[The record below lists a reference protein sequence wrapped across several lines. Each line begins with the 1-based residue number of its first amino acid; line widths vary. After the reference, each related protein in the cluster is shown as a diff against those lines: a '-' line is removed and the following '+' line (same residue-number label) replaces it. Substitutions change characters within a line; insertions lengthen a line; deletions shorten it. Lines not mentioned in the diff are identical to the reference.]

1 MKKYTS
7 SKGFAI
13 LFTILISSVILSIA
27 LGISS
32 IAYNESILSA
42 SAREAHYSFFA
53 ADSGVE
59 CALAYE
65 SVIAN
70 GITPIDCGGAPVDV
84 ISLQQDSYF
93 FYEKLVSDTHCAY
106 VTIDKNVPV
115 STTQNMQSSGMNS
128 NVFSQTQSSTLVTKI
143 VSHGY
148 NIPCSHVQ
156 SLNMNPSYTDPILK
170 KMVERVIEITY

>member
-1 MKKYTS
+1 MKTPTT

-42 SAREAHYSFFA
+42 SAREAHHSFFA

-59 CALAYE
+59 CVLAYE
-65 SVIAN
+65 STFVP
-70 GITPIDCGGAPVDV
+70 GVSSVSCGGNTLSVTMTNNDV
-84 ISLQQDSYF
+84 YE
-93 FYEKLVSDTHCAY
+93 FYEPLVGGDHCAY
-106 VTIDKNVPV
+106 VIIEKNVPIPSV
-115 STTQNMQSSGMNS
+115 TTLMTH
-128 NVFSQTQSSTLVTKI
+128 VI
-143 VSHGY
+143 SHGY
-148 NIPCSHVQ
+148 NISCSHIQ
-156 SLNMNPSYTDPILK
+156 SLNANPPYTDPALK

>member
-59 CALAYE
+59 CVLAHDG
-65 SVIAN
+65 VIVGN
-70 GITPIDCGGAPVDV
+70 GPISINCGGNSIEVAVNLPQY
-84 ISLQQDSYF
+84 S
-93 FYEKLVSDTHCAY
+93 FYEPLVNGDNCAY
-106 VTIDKNVPV
+106 VTIERNVPL
-115 STTQNMQSSGMNS
+115 SGSQNMQSSGMNS

-148 NIPCSHVQ
+148 NIPCIHVLG
-156 SLNMNPSYTDPILK
+156 LNTSPSYADPVLK

>member
-1 MKKYTS
+1 MKTPTT

-59 CALAYE
+59 CVLAHDG
-65 SVIAN
+65 VIVGPGPISIN
-70 GITPIDCGGAPVDV
+70 CGGNPIDVVVNLPQY
-84 ISLQQDSYF
+84 S
-93 FYEKLVSDTHCAY
+93 FYEPLVNDTNCAY
-106 VTIDKNVPV
+106 VTIERNVPL
-115 STTQNMQSSGMNS
+115 SGSQNMQSSGMGSGMVSQSQNS
-128 NVFSQTQSSTLVTKI
+128 VLVTKI

-148 NIPCSHVQ
+148 NIPCIHVQ
-156 SLNMNPSYTDPILK
+156 AINIDPSYNNSILK

>member
-59 CALAYE
+59 CVLAHDG
-65 SVIAN
+65 VIVGN
-70 GITPIDCGGAPVDV
+70 GPISINCGGNPIDVTVNVPQY
-84 ISLQQDSYF
+84 S
-93 FYEKLVSDTHCAY
+93 FYEPLVNGDNCAY
-106 VTIDKNVPV
+106 VTIERNVPL
-115 STTQNMQSSGMNS
+115 SGSQNMQSSGTI
-128 NVFSQTQSSTLVTKI
+128 SQTQSSTLVTKI

-148 NIPCSHVQ
+148 NIPCLHVQ
-156 SLNMNPSYTDPILK
+156 NLNINPSYSDSILK

>member
-1 MKKYTS
+1 MLFQQHHNMKTPTS

-42 SAREAHYSFFA
+42 SAREAHHSFFA

-59 CALAYE
+59 CVLAYE
-65 SVIAN
+65 STIAN
-70 GITPIDCGGAPVDV
+70 SPTITCGGNVLTVTTINTDT
-84 ISLQQDSYF
+84 YE
-93 FYEKLVSDTHCAY
+93 FYEPLVGGDHCAY
-106 VTIDKNVPV
+106 VTIEKNVPIPSV
-115 STTQNMQSSGMNS
+115 TTLMTH
-128 NVFSQTQSSTLVTKI
+128 VI
-143 VSHGY
+143 SHGY
-148 NIPCSHVQ
+148 NIPCIHAQ
-156 SLNMNPSYTDPILK
+156 GINTNPSYTDPSLK